1 MRSRIN
7 TPHRGSPARTARFQN
22 QIGGGGWLFSIR
34 QAEYHGARIKCQRA
48 YRSPT
53 EAPTDFL
60 VSFGMERTSLNL
72 TYWQIGLLEKLG
84 IAESVYAP
92 GLDQLEATEANSTR
106 NLKLSA

>member
-1 MRSRIN
+1 
-7 TPHRGSPARTARFQN
+7 
-22 QIGGGGWLFSIR
+22 
-34 QAEYHGARIKCQRA
+34 
-48 YRSPT
+48 
-53 EAPTDFL
+53 
-60 VSFGMERTSLNL
+60 MERTSLNL